1 MERRHLLQLC
11 HSLRIH
17 PRKEKKYDS
26 RKCQESNAK
35 EGQRARPIG
44 RQVSS
49 NFIHHIIQIARA
61 MHIDVSMFFRWK
73 VLVLVGETLTFGV
86 NCGSIVYWSRGS
98 HINRRCWL
106 MAVSCHPA

>member
-86 NCGSIVYWSRGS
+86 NCGSIVYWSRGG